1 MLTTVIVPIRKCW
14 VTRRHTTKK
23 KKLTIP
29 RFNEHFGCFSANSLN
44 RGFRYNK
51 PYPAFSRN
59 PPNKTKQN
67 KTKQKRSEKEVREP
81 SHQASCFRREIGTG
95 EDFLVTLLETTVQ
108 PTAVFA
114 TAAKVYIAILDR
126 LHFYSMT

>member
-1 MLTTVIVPIRKCW
+1 MLTTVIVPIPKCW
-14 VTRRHTTKK
+14 VTRRHTTK

-59 PPNKTKQN
+59 PPPQKKTKNKNKNKNKKQNKTKQN
-67 KTKQKRSEKEVREP
+67 KTKNKKP
-81 SHQASCFRREIGTG
+81 
-95 EDFLVTLLETTVQ
+95 
-108 PTAVFA
+108 
-114 TAAKVYIAILDR
+114 K
-126 LHFYSMT
+126 

>member
-1 MLTTVIVPIRKCW
+1 MITTVIVPIPKCW
-14 VTRRHTTKK
+14 VTRRHTTK

-59 PPNKTKQN
+59 PPPPKKKKQKQKQKTKQN
-67 KTKQKRSEKEVREP
+67 KTKKESEKEGREP
-81 SHQASCFRREIGTG
+81 SH
-95 EDFLVTLLETTVQ
+95 
-108 PTAVFA
+108 
-114 TAAKVYIAILDR
+114 
-126 LHFYSMT
+126 

>member
-1 MLTTVIVPIRKCW
+1 MLTTVIVPIPKCW
-14 VTRRHTTKK
+14 VTRRHTTK

-59 PPNKTKQN
+59 PPPKKKQNKTKQN
-67 KTKQKRSEKEVREP
+67 KTKSKKQKESENEVREP
-81 SHQASCFRREIGTG
+81 SH
-95 EDFLVTLLETTVQ
+95 
-108 PTAVFA
+108 
-114 TAAKVYIAILDR
+114 
-126 LHFYSMT
+126 